1 MRKSVRAYMTVLG
14 LSIVLA
20 MSDGLKTEAAGD
32 GLRLLQADADG
43 ENVIMYVEGE
53 GADGEPSCQIGM
65 TACEDV
71 AVQNLQEAQIDF
83 QTIVLVDNSL
93 SVTEENSTKITDVLN
108 DLIDVKSDQE
118 SMSIAVFGEDIE
130 FLAEKS
136 KDAAALHAAVEQI
149 VRNDQDTYLTDILYD
164 LLDTLDGTE
173 YTRFIVISDGVDNK
187 DIGITKDELIRKLEK
202 KSYPIYTLGYI
213 YKNNDEELENMFA
226 LSRATNG
233 ETILLD
239 ETPDAFQAAA
249 KLSDISGIWRVS
261 APIPHDLM
269 DGSRKNVLLTFSG
282 GTGEKEV
289 RAEVDMPFSV
299 NEQTSEPEKEE
310 ETAET
315 EITETQE
322 EEKPE
327 PAVTAEPELAVEEE
341 PEPAEPQEA
350 VSEPEPEQS
359 GKGGGAKYIAVVLL
373 LAAAVLLFL
382 QMRKKNK
389 PAENTGSKDEKK
401 KAKEQKKINLPKSA
415 PADVPKTPAPVEP
428 AVYDAEDDND
438 GGTVLLARRYLLV
451 LKDSDDLSKV
461 FRYPID
467 GSVTIGRNIDRVN
480 IAIDYNPT
488 VSGKHCEVSAR
499 GSRFFVRDLGS
510 ANHTY
515 VNGRIVEGETELRTG
530 NLLRIGE
537 VELLVEITPM

>member
-136 KDAAALHAAVEQI
+136 KDAAALHAVVEQI

-202 KSYPIYTLGYI
+202 QGYPIYTLGYI

-249 KLSDISGIWRVS
+249 KLSDISGIWRICV
-261 APIPHDLM
+261 PIPHDLM

-299 NEQTSEPEKEE
+299 NEQSSEPEKE

-322 EEKPE
+322 KPE
-327 PAVTAEPELAVEEE
+327 PDVTAEHEPAVEEE
-341 PEPAEPQEA
+341 PEPESAEPEAA
-350 VSEPEPEQS
+350 VSEPEQEQNGKS
-359 GKGGGAKYIAVVLL
+359 GVAKYIAVVLL
-373 LAAAVLLFL
+373 LAAAVLLVL

-389 PAENTGSKDEKK
+389 PVENTGSKDEKK
-401 KAKEQKKINLPKSA
+401 KTKEQKKINIPKSA
-415 PADVPKTPAPVEP
+415 PADVSKASTPVEP
-428 AVYDAEDDND
+428 AAYDTEDDND

-488 VSGKHCEVSAR
+488 VSGKHCEVTAR
-499 GSRFFVRDLGS
+499 GGRFYVRDLGS
-510 ANHTY
+510 SNHTY
-515 VNGRIVEGETELRTG
+515 VNGRIIKGETELRTG